1 MVLLLGVFVGAVA
14 VAVGVA
20 GFLAPISVSSRQ
32 NMSGCGS
39 AAAPDPSADQA
50 EDERGG
56 AGKPVVDAAAPE
68 RSHSRQCLMDLDD
81 RRIWMTTVAVV
92 GALALVAVVV
102 FGGVTKQSPLS
113 E

>member
-1 MVLLLGVFVGAVA
+1 
-14 VAVGVA
+14 
-20 GFLAPISVSSRQ
+20 
-32 NMSGCGS
+32 
-39 AAAPDPSADQA
+39 
-50 EDERGG
+50 
-56 AGKPVVDAAAPE
+56 
-68 RSHSRQCLMDLDD
+68 MDLDD